1 METLEK
7 IDNAVGTLAKNDE
20 IADIYEQTFPLVAK
34 YIGSR
39 GGSFE
44 DAKDIFHDALILFI
58 EKRVENPEDTITSN
72 SAYILGI
79 SKHLWIRKSQRN
91 GHSIALDS
99 MESQITIPDDYFP
112 TANHRRLLRFLRI
125 AGERCLDLLR
135 SFYFQQFSLKEM
147 ASSLGY
153 SNEHSVSV
161 QKYKCLEKLRNTVKE
176 KSLTYDD
183 FSE

>member
-1 METLEK
+1 METLEQ
-7 IDNAVGTLAKNDE
+7 IDDAIGTLAKNNE

-34 YIGSR
+34 YIGAR

-44 DAKDIFHDALILFI
+44 DTKDIFHDALILFI
-58 EKRVENPEDTITSN
+58 EKRAESPEHTITSN

-79 SKHLWIRKSQRN
+79 SKHLWIRKSQKN
-91 GHSIALDS
+91 GHSIPMDH
-99 MESQITIPDDYFP
+99 MESQIAIPDDYFP
-112 TANHRRLLRFLRI
+112 TTNNRRLLHFLRI

-153 SNEHSVSV
+153 ANEHSVSV